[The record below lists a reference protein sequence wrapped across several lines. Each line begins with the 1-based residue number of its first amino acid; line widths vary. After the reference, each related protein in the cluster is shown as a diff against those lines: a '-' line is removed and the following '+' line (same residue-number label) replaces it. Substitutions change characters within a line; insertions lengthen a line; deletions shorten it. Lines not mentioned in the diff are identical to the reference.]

1 LNPFIPA
8 VALLIALHQPLTV
21 KADSLSVEKLKTE
34 YGDCSALESTTMYCK
49 ADGAGVFLL
58 PDDRIDP
65 IDRAYVNTTFEVL
78 KISGEWAAVATCD
91 GVAYV
96 KAADLQAEP
105 VKQWRSLGVKRITHY
120 DACGACGTGNGIT
133 ASGRKAQ
140 IGRTIAV
147 HKSVAP
153 IGAHIMINGREYIV
167 DDRGVGPGTVD
178 IFVGSHSEAKR
189 LGTYKAEIF
198 ILENQK

>member
-8 VALLIALHQPLTV
+8 VALLIALNQPPTV
-21 KADSLSVEKLKTE
+21 KADSLSVEKLKTV

-58 PDDRIDP
+58 PDDRIEP

-78 KISGEWAAVATCD
+78 KISGEWSAVATCD

-105 VKQWRSLGVKRITHY
+105 VKQWRSLGNFRLTFY
-120 DACGACGTGNGIT
+120 DAGACCGTGNGVT
-133 ASGRKAQ
+133 ASGRKATV
-140 IGRTIAV
+140 GRTIAIS
-147 HKSVAP
+147 KKYAP
-153 IGAHIMINGREYIV
+153 LGAHILINGHEYVV
-167 DDRGVGPGTVD
+167 DDRGVTGRTVD
-178 IFVGSHSEAKR
+178 VLVGSHSEARR
-189 LGTYKAEIF
+189 LGVKHAEVF
-198 ILENQK
+198 IMEE

>member
-1 LNPFIPA
+1 VIYLNPFIPA
-8 VALLIALHQPLTV
+8 MALLIALNQPLTV

-58 PDDRIDP
+58 PVDGEP
-65 IDRAYVNTTFEVL
+65 IDH
-78 KISGEWAAVATCD
+78 
-91 GVAYV
+91 AYV

-105 VKQWRSLGVKRITHY
+105 VKQWRSLGTKRITHY
-120 DACGACGTGNGIT
+120 CGCGKCGTGNGVT

-153 IGAHIMINGREYIV
+153 IGAHILINGREYIV

-198 ILENQK
+198 ILE

>member
-1 LNPFIPA
+1 VIYLNPFIPA

-21 KADSLSVEKLKTE
+21 KADSLSVEKLKTV
-34 YGDCSALESTTMYCK
+34 YGDCSASETTTMYCK
-49 ADGAGVFLL
+49 TDGAGVFLL
-58 PDDRIDP
+58 PVDGEP

-78 KISGEWAAVATCD
+78 KTSGEWAAVATCD

-120 DACGACGTGNGIT
+120 DACRRCGTGNGVT

-153 IGAHIMINGREYIV
+153 IGAHIMINGHEYVV

-198 ILENQK
+198 ILE